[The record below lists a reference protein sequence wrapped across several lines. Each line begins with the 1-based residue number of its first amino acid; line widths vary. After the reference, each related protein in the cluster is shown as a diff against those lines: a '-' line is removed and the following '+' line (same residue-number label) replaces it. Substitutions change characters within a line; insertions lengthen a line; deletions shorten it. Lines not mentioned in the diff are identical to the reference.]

1 VAELPKDQGSSG
13 ALGDQGRTEET
24 LVETIRRRSSLVA
37 VLTVALVTVGALHAS
52 PARADLNPKER
63 QLRNLI
69 YKARDSHD
77 VRKLQV
83 SGKLSQLA
91 RKHVAQMINHGNPV
105 MHSSSSQM
113 YGYMRQ
119 ANCHASLGENVGMD
133 YSVLEMHQAF
143 MRSSG
148 HRANILRSTWRKVGV
163 GVKVHNGRVWVT
175 ELFCV

>member
-1 VAELPKDQGSSG
+1 M
-13 ALGDQGRTEET
+13 
-24 LVETIRRRSSLVA
+24 VETIRRRSSLVA
-37 VLTVALVTVGALHAS
+37 VLTVALVTVGVLHAS
-52 PARADLNPKER
+52 PARADLSPKER
-63 QLRNLI
+63 QLVGLI
-69 YKARDSHD
+69 QKARDSHH
-77 VRKLQV
+77 VPKLQV
-83 SGKLSQLA
+83 SGKLTQLA

-143 MRSSG
+143 MGSSG